1 MKLSQNFSLRE
12 LTKSQTAER
21 KGISNEPSEEHIENL
36 KLLCTKILQPIRDEW
51 GVVSISSGY
60 RSQAL
65 CEAIGSKITSQ
76 HARGQAGDFECYGVD
91 NNKLFNWTIENVPFD
106 QAILEFYTGDP
117 DSGWL
122 HMSYNEDNNRGQQLR
137 AYRDENNRVVYQ
149 PIDKLVQLDI

>member
-21 KGISNEPSEEHIENL
+21 KGISNEPTEEHIENL
-36 KLLCTKILQPIRDEW
+36 KFLCTKILQPIRDEW

-76 HARGQAGDFECYGVD
+76 HARGQAADFECYGID
-91 NNKLFNWTIENVPFD
+91 NNKLFNWAIKYVPFD

-122 HMSYNEDNNRGQQLR
+122 HKSYNEDNNRGETLR
-137 AYRDENNRVVYQ
+137 AFRENNKVSYQ
-149 PIDKLVQLDI
+149 KI

>member
-1 MKLSQNFSLRE
+1 MNLSQNFSLRE

-36 KLLCTKILQPIRDEW
+36 KLLCTKILQPIRNEW

-60 RSQAL
+60 RSPEL

-76 HARGQAGDFECYGVD
+76 HARGQAADFECYNVD
-91 NNKLFNWTIENVPFD
+91 NNKLFNWAIDNVEFD

-122 HMSYNEDNNRGQQLR
+122 HMSYNENNNRGETLR
-137 AYRDENNRVVYQ
+137 AFRENNKGVYQ
-149 PIDKLVQLDI
+149 KI

>member
-21 KGISNEPSEEHIENL
+21 KGISNEPSEEHVENL
-36 KLLCTKILQPIRDEW
+36 KLLCTNVLQPIRDEW

-60 RSQAL
+60 RSPAL
-65 CEAIGSKITSQ
+65 CEALGSKSTSQ
-76 HARGQAGDFECYGVD
+76 HAKGQAADFECYGVD
-91 NNKLFNWTIENVPFD
+91 NRELFNWVVENLEFD

-122 HMSYNEDNNRGQQLR
+122 HVSYNEDGNRKQTLR
-137 AYRDENNRVVYQ
+137 AFRNDAGKTQYEQ
-149 PIDKLVQLDI
+149 I

>member
-21 KGISNEPSEEHIENL
+21 KGISNEPSEEHVENL
-36 KLLCTKILQPIRDEW
+36 KLLCTNVLQPIRDEW

-60 RSQAL
+60 RSPAL
-65 CEAIGSKITSQ
+65 CEALGSKSTSQ
-76 HARGQAGDFECYGVD
+76 HAKGQAADFECYGVD
-91 NNKLFNWTIENVPFD
+91 NHELFNWVVENLEYD

-122 HMSYNEDNNRGQQLR
+122 HVSFNEDGNRKQTLR
-137 AYRDENNRVVYQ
+137 AFRNDAGKTQYEQ
-149 PIDKLVQLDI
+149 I

>member
-76 HARGQAGDFECYGVD
+76 HARGQAADFECYGID

-117 DSGWL
+117 DSGWI
-122 HMSYNEDNNRGQQLR
+122 HMSYNEDNNRSETLR
-137 AYRDENNRVVYQ
+137 AFRENNKVAYQ
-149 PIDKLVQLDI
+149 KI

>member
-1 MKLSQNFSLRE
+1 MNLSQNFSLRE

-36 KLLCTKILQPIRDEW
+36 KLLCTKILQPIRNEW

-76 HARGQAGDFECYGVD
+76 HAQGRAADFECYGVD
-91 NNKLFNWTIENVPFD
+91 NNKLFNWAIENVEFD
-106 QAILEFYTGDP
+106 QAILEFYTGDA

-122 HMSYNEDNNRGQQLR
+122 HMSYNEDGNRGETLR
-137 AYRDENNRVVYQ
+137 AFRENNTIRYEK
-149 PIDKLVQLDI
+149 I